1 MNVLDQIAQAN
12 LAVASMREIW
22 VSEGGISHFVLSK
35 VSMDKETS
43 QCEAVPDCETQFD
56 FYGIYAYTK
65 EGACYNVY
73 DTATKS
79 YDDARLAQT
88 VLRALNASLP
98 ENEPRKVVR
107 HEG

>member
-1 MNVLDQIAQAN
+1 MNMLKELSAAN
-12 LAVASMREIW
+12 LAIANMREIW
-22 VSEGGISHFVLSK
+22 VSEGGISHFILSK

-65 EGACYNVY
+65 EGTCYNVY
-73 DTATKS
+73 DTSTNSPQEYTIA
-79 YDDARLAQT
+79 ARILE
-88 VLRALNASLP
+88 VLNVSLP

>member
-35 VSMDKETS
+35 VSMCNATR

-65 EGACYNVY
+65 EGICYSVY
-73 DTATKS
+73 DTATNS
-79 YDDARLAQT
+79 YQDARIAQT